1 MRKGRNEWAR
11 VWVMEMDTEKIA
23 IKAEKIGSG
32 YERHGLWCEW
42 RCLRLS
48 QFMSAYGYEKIVAI
62 LM

>member
-1 MRKGRNEWAR
+1 
-11 VWVMEMDTEKIA
+11 MEMDTEKIA

-62 LM
+62 LV